1 MASSSN
7 REGDELETPVGDRLR
22 VAGCP
27 IVAAIVPLGGAAS
40 AAAESGGDAEAD
52 IVASV
57 VALVVAGGVAALA
70 GAVVLGGAVAGG
82 AVAGGAGVLVAV
94 VVVLDRASEG
104 NAGPRHGSGGA
115 MLMRGAA
122 GLLPGWAACR
132 YREEWAGE
140 LYDLR
145 AEGAP
150 WWRRAG
156 YILGI
161 LLFSAPRLAV
171 GLRLGGERSRA

>member
-7 REGDELETPVGDRLR
+7 REGDELKTPVDDTPQ
-22 VAGCP
+22 VADGP
-27 IVAAIVPLGGAAS
+27 NAAVAVAVAVAAF
-40 AAAESGGDAEAD
+40 
-52 IVASV
+52 VA
-57 VALVVAGGVAALA
+57 
-70 GAVVLGGAVAGG
+70 
-82 AVAGGAGVLVAV
+82 VAV
-94 VVVLDRASEG
+94 VAAVTAFADVAAVTAFAAVTVAAVGGLAAFVAVLNVADEL
-104 NAGPRHGSGGA
+104 NAGARPGSGGTV
-115 MLMRGAA
+115 LLRGAA
-122 GLLPGWAACR
+122 GLLPGWAVCR

>member
-7 REGDELETPVGDRLR
+7 REDDELETPVDDTPR
-22 VAGCP
+22 VADGP
-27 IVAAIVPLGGAAS
+27 GAVSAVASPWLVAGLVVSNLLL
-40 AAAESGGDAEAD
+40 AAAAAAAAAAGILGNLALASGMVACLFMTFFALLKGVGGLDAG
-52 IVASV
+52 I
-57 VALVVAGGVAALA
+57 LPGAGGM
-70 GAVVLGGAVAGG
+70 VL
-82 AVAGGAGVLVAV
+82 L
-94 VVVLDRASEG
+94 
-104 NAGPRHGSGGA
+104 
-115 MLMRGAA
+115 RGAA

-150 WWRRAG
+150 WWTRVG
-156 YILGI
+156 YLLGV
-161 LLFSAPRLAV
+161 LLCALRLAV